1 MSRPST
7 IFVFADWKGLGGPT
21 LMGQLHRSTVRGEE
35 VLSFEYDKDW
45 LKQSQPFL
53 LDPRLQFVEGR
64 QFADGTSPFGLFLDS
79 APDRW
84 GRLLIR
90 RRAALESGGAS
101 RVLFDS
107 DYLLAVSDACRM
119 GALRFRD
126 GAEGPF
132 LAEDTE
138 LSVPPLQRLR
148 ELEQA
153 SRRFEAS
160 DADDS
165 EYAEWLRML
174 IAPGT
179 SLGGARPKCSV
190 IDTNGQ
196 LWIAKFPSRAD
207 EYDVGAWE
215 GLVYQLAKNAG
226 LRIAEARVERF
237 SKAGTTFLTRR
248 FDREHDERTHFAS
261 AMNLLGYQDG
271 DGAKT
276 GASYLDLVDL
286 IERYGAKVYEDLE
299 ELWRRIVFNI
309 CVNNTDD
316 HLRNHGFLLSDQGW
330 SLSPAYD
337 LNAQPWGGGL
347 ALNIDENNNACD
359 LDLARSVGQHFRISK
374 KRQESIITEVMEA
387 VKAWEEC
394 ATKLGLKRSEIDRM
408 RTAFLT
414 AGSCRVKL
422 LD

>member
-1 MSRPST
+1 MSRKDP
-7 IFVFADWKGLGGPT
+7 IYVYADWQVLGGPI
-21 LMGQLHRSTVRGEE
+21 LMGKLYPDVVRGEE
-35 VLSFEYDKDW
+35 ILSFEYEPAW
-45 LKQSQPFL
+45 LKDAKPFV
-53 LDPRLQFVEGR
+53 LDPRLQLVGGR
-64 QFADGTSPFGLFLDS
+64 QHADASNPFGLLTDS

-90 RRAALESGGAS
+90 RRAALESSAKAA
-101 RVLFDS
+101 VLFDS
-107 DYLLAVSDACRM
+107 DYLLAVSDTCRM
-119 GALRFRD
+119 GALRFRQSSD
-126 GAEGPF
+126 GPF
-132 LAEDTE
+132 LARDTE
-138 LSVPPLQRLR
+138 LSVPPLRRLR

-160 DADDS
+160 DTDDP
-165 EYAEWLRML
+165 EHLKWLQML

-190 IDTNGQ
+190 IDPEGQ

-215 GLVYQLAKNAG
+215 GLVHQLAQKAG
-226 LRIAEARVERF
+226 VKVGKARIEAF
-237 SKAGTTFLTRR
+237 SKAGTTFLTQR
-248 FDREHDERTHFAS
+248 FDRHYTQRIHFAS

-286 IERYGAKVYEDLE
+286 IERYGATPKKDLE

-330 SLSPAYD
+330 KLSPAYD

-347 ALNIDENNNACD
+347 ALNIDENSNACE
-359 LDLARSVGQHFRISK
+359 LDLARSVGPYFRLSEP
-374 KRQESIITEVMEA
+374 RQKAIIDEVFEA
-387 VKAWEEC
+387 IKTWDKQAL
-394 ATKLGLKRSEIDRM
+394 TLGLKRGEVEQLE
-408 RTAFLT
+408 TAFRK
-414 AGSCRVKL
+414 A
-422 LD
+422 

>member
-1 MSRPST
+1 MSRSST
-7 IFVFADWKGLGGPT
+7 IFVYADWKGLGGAT

-45 LKQSQPFL
+45 LGQSQPFL
-53 LDPRLQFVEGR
+53 LDPRLHFVEGR
-64 QFADGTSPFGLFLDS
+64 QYANSANPFGLFLDS

-90 RRAALESGGAS
+90 RRAAMESGHAS
-101 RVLFDS
+101 SVLFDS
-107 DYLLAVSDACRM
+107 DYLLAVSDTCRM

-126 GAEGPF
+126 GADGPF

-160 DADDS
+160 DADDPGQVV
-165 EYAEWLRML
+165 WLRML

-190 IDTNGQ
+190 IDPDGQ

-215 GLVYQLAKNAG
+215 GLVYQLAQTAG
-226 LRIAEARVERF
+226 LQVAEARVERF
-237 SKAGTTFLTRR
+237 SKAGASFLVRR
-248 FDREHDERTHFAS
+248 FDRDHQERIHFAS

-286 IERYGAKVYEDLE
+286 IERYGANVNEDLE

-337 LNAQPWGGGL
+337 LNAQPWSGGL
-347 ALNIDENNNACD
+347 ALNIDEHNNACE
-359 LDLARSVGQHFRISK
+359 LDLARSVGQHFRLSQE
-374 KRQESIITEVMEA
+374 RQETIIAEVCKA
-387 VKAWEEC
+387 VKAWENI
-394 ATKLGLKRSEIDRM
+394 ASNLGLKRSEVEGF
-408 RTAFLT
+408 RTDFMAN
-414 AGSCRVKL
+414 
-422 LD
+422 